1 MPHGIF
7 GPSRNRLNLSNSSK
21 ERELLDAL
29 QPYDKQKKPPAVRR
43 SAWWAQMGITRWVFA
58 LFWLGI
64 LGMAIAAPQTFFMKA
79 AAQEETLE
87 DDLSDVMPVEEDAPV
102 AERSGTTPKER
113 TLLDEVVAS
122 GVIGVIIILL
132 SMVSLA
138 FIIEHFLT
146 IRKSVLIPEPVV
158 QEVEELIARGDIGG
172 AIQACRDPA
181 NQSLFTDVV
190 LAGLERY
197 QNSEFGFAEYR
208 AAVEEAGEDQT
219 ARLYRKTE
227 VLNVIGAI
235 APMLGLLGT
244 VQGMIVAFNTIATSG
259 GAAKPHELADSISLA
274 LVTTFEGLVVAIP
287 TMAAFSFFRSRIDSI
302 VAEAGKRIEQILVP
316 LGRRR

>member
-1 MPHGIF
+1 MATVAPT
-7 GPSRNRLNLSNSSK
+7 
-21 ERELLDAL
+21 AL
-29 QPYDKQKKPPAVRR
+29 
-43 SAWWAQMGITRWVFA
+43 
-58 LFWLGI
+58 
-64 LGMAIAAPQTFFMKA
+64 APQAVAQDTEPVDDLTDMEAPEDTA
-79 AAQEETLE
+79 AA
-87 DDLSDVMPVEEDAPV
+87 SP
-102 AERSGTTPKER
+102 GTTEEGPKER
-113 TLLDEVVAS
+113 TMLDQLIAS
-122 GVIGVIIILL
+122 GLIGLVIIIL

-146 IRKSVLIPEPVV
+146 IRKSTLIPEPVV
-158 QEVEELIARGDIGG
+158 QEVEALIHQGDLAG
-172 AIQACRDPA
+172 AAEACREPA
-181 NQSLFTDVV
+181 NQSLFTDLV

-197 QNSEFGFAEYR
+197 QSSEFGFAEYR
-208 AAVEEAGEDQT
+208 AAVEEAGEEET

-244 VQGMIVAFNTIATSG
+244 VQGMIIAFNTIASTE
-259 GAAKPHELADSISLA
+259 GAAKPYQLADAISLA

-302 VAEAGKRIEQILVP
+302 VAEAGKRIEQVLMP

>member
-1 MPHGIF
+1 MDTH
-7 GPSRNRLNLSNSSK
+7 RRYE
-21 ERELLDAL
+21 ER
-29 QPYDKQKKPPAVRR
+29 DKRPVTRRGAQGSHVRR
-43 SAWWAQMGITRWVFA
+43 FRVA
-58 LFWLGI
+58 FWLVW
-64 LGMAIAAPQTFFMKA
+64 LGAISVAIVAPRSLVQV

-87 DDLSDVMPVEEDAPV
+87 DDLSDIAPTEN
-102 AERSGTTPKER
+102 AQRTTGSESPPPQER

-122 GVIGVIIILL
+122 GLIGLVIILL

-158 QEVEELIARGDIGG
+158 QEVEELIARGDVAG

-181 NQSLFTDVV
+181 NQSLFADVV

-197 QNSEFGFAEYR
+197 QTSEFGFAEYR

-244 VQGMIVAFNTIATSG
+244 VQGMIIAFNTIATSG

-287 TMAAFSFFRSRIDSI
+287 TMTAFSFFRSRIDSI
-302 VAEAGKRIEQILVP
+302 VAEAGKRIEQILTP